1 MSDHSFRT
9 ALAAAAARTEAMLA
23 TLLPPADDTPQG
35 QLAAAMRHGALA
47 GGKRL
52 RAFLVIEANAI
63 LGGDPTGADRA
74 AAAIECLHAY
84 SLIHDDLPCMDDDDL
99 RRGQPTVHVKWD
111 DATAVLAGDA
121 LQTIAF
127 EILTAP
133 ETHADGTARANL
145 ALSLARASGPA
156 GMVGGQV
163 IDIAAETAPVPL
175 TLPEIER
182 LQALKTGALIQCA
195 AELGAIIGG
204 ADADQRTA
212 LAGFACDLGSAFQ
225 IQDDILD
232 VEGDVVLAGKAL
244 RKDADAGKATFVS
257 LLGLDG
263 AKQRAT
269 EMADSAIAHLAM
281 FGAEDKRVSPHIYRN
296 VTYRNMGG
304 GIGSMKKSTAT
315 IEANICFEN
324 FYAGIGHDDA
334 SPLVFDNE
342 CYENV
347 RAGIGVSDG
356 ACPIVRNNR
365 CYKNRRAGIGI
376 RTGEATQPII
386 EHNVCFE
393 NEMAGIGNRDEAQPI
408 IRHNKCYKNR
418 MAGIG
423 SRDHARAVIEHN
435 DCYENGMAGIGSRLG
450 AAPVIRHNKCYRN
463 KMAGIGAREGAQPV
477 IEDNE
482 CYENLMAGIGCRE
495 DADPVVR
502 GNRCYRNVMAGIGSR
517 LGAHPVIVN
526 NECFKNEMAGIGSR
540 EGAAPVIRSNH
551 AHDNRMAGIGSR
563 LGARPVIVDNRSL
576 KNNMAGI
583 GVRDSATVA
592 VIVGNRCLENRL
604 VAIGLPDGATGYI
617 HGNELKRTGGG
628 APPIVALRGGS
639 HAVVTDNVIHE
650 GGVAG
655 LLVSGT
661 AHISGNRFLG
671 RGPDKQGSAIWV
683 PFGGSFDFE
692 SIVTASDNVCRGY
705 RNLINAN
712 KSSVTAIGN
721 TTRDFSGAALI
732 VKRPTSPARVYGNT
746 AISDAPGS
754 KAIDVDNIDTA
765 AADSNVLRKT
775 ADADRDEA
783 ESAPA
788 WPLLTGRTNG
798 NSFHELADSGREVVV
813 ENGPWKLVATF
824 NKLPT
829 FKLFN
834 SLTDSDLKTDLSEKL
849 DQITF
854 RLRGKLEQKLAVEY
868 QKSMKK

>member
-1 MSDHSFRT
+1 MNRISHCFLLLILSVHPAIAGTLRVPQDHKSIQ
-9 ALAAAAARTEAMLA
+9 AAIDVSEEGDTILVDAGTYHERLRLKPGVTLKSTGDDSKGSLGLKRTEA
-23 TLLPPADDTPQG
+23 
-35 QLAAAMRHGALA
+35 
-47 GGKRL
+47 
-52 RAFLVIEANAI
+52 
-63 LGGDPTGADRA
+63 
-74 AAAIECLHAY
+74 
-84 SLIHDDLPCMDDDDL
+84 
-99 RRGQPTVHVKWD
+99 
-111 DATAVLAGDA
+111 
-121 LQTIAF
+121 TI
-127 EILTAP
+127 I
-133 ETHADGTARANL
+133 DG
-145 ALSLARASGPA
+145 S
-156 GMVGGQV
+156 
-163 IDIAAETAPVPL
+163 
-175 TLPEIER
+175 
-182 LQALKTGALIQCA
+182 
-195 AELGAIIGG
+195 
-204 ADADQRTA
+204 
-212 LAGFACDLGSAFQ
+212 F
-225 IQDDILD
+225 
-232 VEGDVVLAGKAL
+232 
-244 RKDADAGKATFVS
+244 
-257 LLGLDG
+257 DG
-263 AKQRAT
+263 AKGPGVL
-269 EMADSAIAHLAM
+269 MAEGSTIDGFTVTGVGMYDDGLWKRHHTTYGEEQKEEPIGQPGVAGITVDGVERCTVRNNIVHHIGYTGIAI
-281 FGAEDKRVSPHIYRN
+281 FGAKDKRVSPHICRN
-296 VTYRNMGG
+296 ITYRNMGG

-450 AAPVIRHNKCYRN
+450 AAPVIRRNMCYRN

-775 ADADRDEA
+775 ADADLEETD
-783 ESAPA
+783 SAPA